1 MNGHKRR
8 VKTFERRL
16 DIGRGPTLFHV
27 PPSPPII
34 NPDCAWLNE
43 KYPRRAGETDQEYLD
58 RLNDP
63 GPQGWIY
70 EDYID
75 CGGGVKIAFPARSK
89 PQGV

>member
-16 DIGRGPTLFHV
+16 DIGRGPTIIRIA
-27 PPSPPII
+27 PPPPII
-34 NPDCAWLNE
+34 NPDCTWLNE

-58 RLNDP
+58 RINDP

-70 EDYID
+70 KDYID
-75 CGGGVKIAFPARSK
+75 CGGGVKIAFPVRSK